1 MSGLPSTQAHLLIEL
16 GCEELPAAAAP
27 VAAEALRDKLV
38 ALLDEAGIGHGDASW
53 LGTPRRLI
61 AHVADVAVQQPD
73 REVLATGPAWKV
85 AKADDGSWT
94 KAAEAFA
101 RSQGVEPGALQQ
113 VETPKGPYVGVRK
126 QLVGAAT
133 AQVVA
138 AALPA
143 ILRGLPL
150 PKRMRW
156 GTQKEAFL
164 RPIHW
169 LVALLGSEVLPVEFA
184 GVAAGNQSWGHRFL
198 ANTPVP
204 ASADLPAHLQTLRGA
219 LVLADPAERQQV
231 IVRGLGQLAR
241 EAGGSWRE
249 DAATLQTVVWLT
261 EWPAP
266 LLGDFDPAYL
276 AIPPEVIFTTLRENQ
291 KLFLV
296 QNADGSL
303 QPRFL
308 GVANTLSEASR
319 QTIAEGNRKVVSARL
334 SDAKFFFQ
342 EDIKQPLA
350 SRVDGLDSRIY
361 LQGLGSIGDK
371 VRRLGELATHLA
383 ARLCPDQTREV
394 ERAALLCKADLTTK
408 MVFEFPELQ
417 GVIGRY
423 YARHDGEDQLVAD
436 AIAEHYQPRFAS
448 DELAPSVVGRVLALA
463 DKTDTMV
470 GCFALGLIPSG
481 TQDPYALRRAA
492 LGVLRMLAETD
503 ALGLTELV
511 DLAIGR
517 LPTALQDKLG
527 SAGREQIV
535 SFLRGRLQHQHA
547 ASFPTDL
554 VDAVLDA
561 GCEQVATVLPRLQAL
576 EALRQSE
583 GWAPLAAAMKRVGN
597 LVRKSGAEVP
607 ADAVVDPALFA
618 APAESALAS
627 ATAAAASAVQA
638 LVQAGDWLAALRR
651 MAEVKPQV
659 DAFFDGVMVLVD
671 DPAVRRNRLALLV
684 QTAGLFAPIADFSRI
699 AA

>member
-1 MSGLPSTQAHLLIEL
+1 MSKAHLLIEL

-27 VAAEALRDKLV
+27 VAAESLRDKLV
-38 ALLDEAGIGHGDASW
+38 ALLHEAGIAHGTATW

-61 AHVADVAVQQPD
+61 AHLADVTLQQPD

-85 AKADDGSWT
+85 AKSDDGSWT

-101 RSQGVEPGALQQ
+101 RSQGVDVAALQQ
-113 VETPKGPYVGVRK
+113 VDTPKGPYVGVRK

-138 AALPA
+138 DALPG
-143 ILRGLPL
+143 LFRSLPL

-156 GTQKEAFL
+156 GVQKEAFL
-164 RPIHW
+164 RPVHW
-169 LVALLGSEVLPVEFA
+169 LVALLGDAVLPVEFA

-198 ANTPVP
+198 ANAPVP
-204 ASADLPAHLQTLRGA
+204 ASAELTAHLQALRNA
-219 LVLADPAERQQV
+219 FVVADPAERQQV

-241 EAGGSWRE
+241 EAGGSWRQ
-249 DAATLQTVVWLT
+249 DDATLQTVVWLT

-266 LLGDFDPAYL
+266 LLGSFDPAYL

-296 QNADGSL
+296 QNPDGSL

-308 GVANTLSEASR
+308 GVANTLSESSR
-319 QTIAEGNRKVVSARL
+319 QTIADGNRKVVSARL
-334 SDAKFFFQ
+334 SDAKFFYQ
-342 EDIKQPLA
+342 EDVKHPLA
-350 SRVDGLDSRIY
+350 SRVEGLDSRIY

-371 VRRLGELATHLA
+371 VRRLSELATHLA

-423 YARHDGEDQLVAD
+423 YARHDGESELVAN

-448 DELAPSVVGRVLALA
+448 DDLAPGAVGRVLALA
-463 DKTDTMV
+463 DKTDTIV

-492 LGVLRMLAETD
+492 LGVLRMLADTD
-503 ALGLTELV
+503 ALGLAELI

-517 LPTALQDKLG
+517 LPTELQDKLG
-527 SAGREQIV
+527 SAGREQV
-535 SFLRGRLQHQHA
+535 LGFLRGRLQHQHA
-547 ASFPTDL
+547 ASFPADL
-554 VDAVLDA
+554 VEAVLDA

-576 EALRQSE
+576 DALRQSE

-607 ADAVVDPALFA
+607 ADAQVDPSLFA
-618 APAESALAS
+618 APAEAALAA
-627 ATAAAASAVQA
+627 ATAQAADAVQA
-638 LVQAGDWLAALRR
+638 LVAGGRWLEALQR

-684 QTAGLFAPIADFSRI
+684 RTAGLFAPIADFSRI